1 MAKEGWVEKA
11 TDPVGPWRQRFLVLH
26 EDSSEL
32 CTHPHAYQLS
42 ASPPLPSERIELTEQ
57 TLVVAASPEA
67 GQCDQPKRH
76 REFVF
81 HVRSSGADH
90 RFACASAAARDS
102 WVELISKAVLARSRA
117 QHAEGVGAG
126 EAQAPVEYIAL
137 VAGGLASLAADDIAA
152 RLGLPRAEVEPVP
165 EPPAAE
171 QWAPSAVQRGQYSVF
186 PGAAG
191 LAKLRFSLP
200 APADEAAARSQM
212 RALRLLPMVQV
223 LLAPLAISNAISREA
238 EGVAQVE
245 HAAVSSPKWGDALST
260 WRLFAARSAV
270 FRPSFRCS
278 CVRDGQHAYGRLGL
292 GLGLGLATPN
302 PDPNPDP
309 DPNPNPNPNP

>member
-1 MAKEGWVEKA
+1 MQGWVERA
-11 TDPVGPWRQRFLVLH
+11 SDPDGPWRQRFLVLH

-42 ASPPLPSERIELTEQ
+42 ASPPAPSERIALTEQ
-57 TLVVAASPEA
+57 TLVVTEA
-67 GQCDQPKRH
+67 GRCDQPKRH
-76 REFVF
+76 REFIFVV
-81 HVRSSGADH
+81 HSSGADH

-137 VAGGLASLAADDIAA
+137 VAGGLASLAADDIAT
-152 RLGLPRAEVEPVP
+152 RLGLPRAEVEAVP

-200 APADEAAARSQM
+200 SPPDEAAARAQM
-212 RALRLLPMVQV
+212 MRLRLLPMVQV
-223 LLAPLAISNAISREA
+223 PLA
-238 EGVAQVE
+238 
-245 HAAVSSPKWGDALST
+245 
-260 WRLFAARSAV
+260 
-270 FRPSFRCS
+270 RPR
-278 CVRDGQHAYGRLGL
+278 GRGL
-292 GLGLGLATPN
+292 GVG
-302 PDPNPDP
+302 
-309 DPNPNPNPNP
+309 